1 MFTRVVRMRL
11 KPNSTTQFSQTME
24 KKVLPILRSQKGFR
38 DEITLIATGGT
49 EVIGVSFWESRDQA
63 EMYNNSKYPEVMKE
77 LANVTEGTPRVETFD
92 VVNSTVHKI
101 AAAPAA

>member
-1 MFTRVVRMRL
+1 
-11 KPNSTTQFSQTME
+11 ME

>member
-1 MFTRVVRMRL
+1 M
-11 KPNSTTQFSQTME
+11 
-24 KKVLPILRSQKGFR
+24 
-38 DEITLIATGGT
+38 
-49 EVIGVSFWESRDQA
+49 SFWESRDQA